1 MNINSAFILAGGK
14 GTRLKEITQSI
25 PKPML
30 EIIDKPLL
38 LHLIN
43 FYKSNG
49 VSNIFVLTGYKH
61 DYIVKYF
68 RNNFTELKK
77 ETFLIDNNC
86 KISLVF
92 TGLNSLT
99 AKRIK
104 KGIKKLSEEN
114 FYLTYGDGLSDV
126 DLFKLTKSFFDNK
139 SIATVTAVRPP
150 ARFGSLEIKN
160 NNVLSFGEKKQAE
173 SGWINGGFFVVN
185 KDVDKYLSDKNE
197 PFEGHPLER
206 LAKEKKLS
214 AYKHNGFWQCVD
226 TLREKEI
233 LEESIKSGEFK
244 VYE

>member
-14 GTRLKEITQSI
+14 GSRLKEITKSI
-25 PKPML
+25 PKPMI
-30 EIIDKPLL
+30 EIVDKPLL
-38 LHLIN
+38 IHLIN
-43 FYKSNG
+43 FYKTYG

-68 RNNFTELKK
+68 KKNFTEVKK
-77 ETFLIDNNC
+77 DTFLIDNFC
-86 KISLVF
+86 KVSLVF

-104 KGIKKLSEEN
+104 KGIKKLNEEN

-126 DLFKLTKSFFDNK
+126 DLLKLTKSFFDNK

-150 ARFGSLEIKN
+150 ARFGSLELKN
-160 NNVLSFGEKKQAE
+160 NKVVSFGEKKQTQ
-173 SGWINGGFFVVN
+173 SGWINGGFFVLN
-185 KDVDKYLSDKNE
+185 KDVSKYLSDKNE
-197 PFEGHPLER
+197 PFEGPPLEQLSKKR
-206 LAKEKKLS
+206 KLS
-214 AYKHNGFWQCVD
+214 AYKHSGFWQCVD

-233 LEESIKSGEFK
+233 LEESIRLGEFK

>member
-25 PKPML
+25 PKPMV
-30 EIIDKPLL
+30 EVIDKPLL

-43 FYKSNG
+43 FYKSYG

-61 DYIVKYF
+61 DYIVNYF

-77 ETFLIDNNC
+77 DTFLIGKNC
-86 KISLVF
+86 KISIVF
-92 TGLNSLT
+92 TGLNSMT

-139 SIATVTAVRPP
+139 SIVTVTAVRPP

-160 NNVLSFGEKKQAE
+160 NNVVSFGEKKQTQ
-173 SGWINGGFFVVN
+173 SGWINGGFFVIN
-185 KDVDKYLSDKNE
+185 KDVSRYLSDKNE
-197 PFEGHPLER
+197 PFEGHPLELLTR
-206 LAKEKKLS
+206 RKKLS
-214 AYKHNGFWQCVD
+214 AYKHYGFWQCVD

-233 LEESIKSGEFK
+233 LEESIRSGEFK

>member
-1 MNINSAFILAGGK
+1 MTINSAFILAGGK
-14 GTRLKEITQSI
+14 GTRLKEITKSI
-25 PKPML
+25 PKPMV

-38 LHLIN
+38 IHLIN
-43 FYKSNG
+43 FYKNYG

-61 DYIVKYF
+61 DYIIKYF
-68 RNNFTELKK
+68 KK
-77 ETFLIDNNC
+77 NYIEEKKDTFLVGNRC
-86 KISLVF
+86 KVSLIF
-92 TGLNSLT
+92 TGVNSLT

-104 KGIKKLSEEN
+104 KGIKKLNDEN

-126 DLFKLTKSFFDNK
+126 DLTKLTKSFYDNK
-139 SIATVTAVRPP
+139 SLATVTAVRPP

-160 NNVLSFGEKKQAE
+160 SNVISFGEKKQTE
-173 SGWINGGFFVVN
+173 SGWINGGFFVLN

-197 PFEGHPLER
+197 PFEGPPLEQMSKD
-206 LAKEKKLS
+206 KELS

-233 LEESIKSGEFK
+233 LEESIWSGEFK